1 MSTITARVHQ
11 FRMRDDQRRTL
22 IDHGGIR
29 LLELGTF
36 AAGPGQT
43 ERVDTALTR
52 WLKVFFFR
60 PGASRVRSEDGLQPN
75 QR

>member
-1 MSTITARVHQ
+1 
-11 FRMRDDQRRTL
+11 MRDDQGRTL

-43 ERVDTALTR
+43 ERVDTELTR
-52 WLKVFFFR
+52 WLKFFTKLR
-60 PGASRVRSEDGLQPN
+60 
-75 QR
+75 

>member
-1 MSTITARVHQ
+1 MSTIAARVHR

-22 IDHGGIR
+22 IDRGGIR

-36 AAGPGQT
+36 AAGPH
-43 ERVDTALTR
+43 V
-52 WLKVFFFR
+52 
-60 PGASRVRSEDGLQPN
+60 ASF